1 VTPPPPFAR
10 LARVTRGGED
20 ESWHFGVAAVVTP
33 EGRLVARVGDPSV
46 ATVIRSAA
54 KPFQSLSLL
63 LAGGEEAFG
72 LSDADLALICA
83 SHGGTPEH
91 AERAAAL
98 LARGGFGPEDLRCGG
113 HEPMDADAARALRE
127 AGRES
132 TGLHNNCSGKHAGM
146 LLATKLLGQPADSY
160 LSPDH
165 PLQRANLSRVARF
178 CGVPEASIGISVDG
192 CGVPAYHLPVAAAA
206 RGYAALADPDAA
218 RADGGIGGLPVSAEE
233 AAAARRALRA
243 MAAAPAMV
251 AGPGRFTT
259 RLIEATGGRVVGK
272 EGAEGFYGV
281 AVRGPVALG
290 VAVKVADGSG
300 RCRDGVVLDLLR
312 ATGSLSGDEMA
323 RLEEYRAPVRRN
335 VVGREVGRVVPDLAL
350 ERCE

>member
-1 VTPPPPFAR
+1 VSRSSPFAR

-20 ESWHFGVAAVVTP
+20 ESWHLGVVAVVTP

-54 KPFQSLSLL
+54 KPFQALSLL
-63 LAGGEEAFG
+63 LAGGEGSFD

-83 SHGGTPEH
+83 SHSGTPEH

-98 LARGGFGPEDLRCGG
+98 LARGGFGPEDLCCGA
-113 HEPMDADAARALRE
+113 HEPMDAEAARALRE
-127 AGRES
+127 AGREP
-132 TGLHNNCSGKHAGM
+132 TALHNNCSGKHAGM

-160 LSPDH
+160 LEPGH
-165 PLQRANLSRVARF
+165 PLQRASHSRVARF
-178 CGVPEASIGISVDG
+178 CGVPEETIGISVDG
-192 CGVPAYHLPVAAAA
+192 CGVPAYRLPVAAAA
-206 RGYAALADPDAA
+206 RGYAVLADPDAA
-218 RADGGIGGLPVSAEE
+218 LSAGPAISSEE
-233 AAAARRALRA
+233 AAAAGQALRA
-243 MAAAPAMV
+243 MAAAPVMV

-259 RLIEATGGRVVGK
+259 RLIEVTGGRVVGK
-272 EGAEGFYGV
+272 EGAEGFYAV

-323 RLEEYRAPVRRN
+323 RLSEYREPVRRN